1 MDPAISTRGGVRTP
15 TSPTVMGSREFR
27 RCLARFSTGVT
38 VVTYQDEEGPRGAT
52 VNSFTSVSMDPPLV
66 LLSLTRKAQACS
78 ALVDRPFAVNVLR
91 SDQMDVAFQFAGR
104 MQPRLRIGWESVVV
118 DGDSPDDSS
127 VDRPTVPVLAG
138 SVAVF
143 VCRPWRQYDGGD
155 HILHLGE
162 VIGADA
168 RPGDPLVF
176 TDGHFMT
183 TGLPLFD
190 GPLVQSLDGRPV
202 PKWLGAVHRLH
213 TVADA
218 G

>member
-1 MDPAISTRGGVRTP
+1 MDSAIAAPVSAP
-15 TSPTVMGSREFR
+15 TSPAAMGAREFR

-38 VVTYQDEEGPRGAT
+38 VVTYQDGDSARGAT

-66 LLSLTRKAQACS
+66 LVSLARRAQACAGLS
-78 ALVDRPFAVNVLR
+78 DRPFAINVLR
-91 SDQMDVAFQFAGR
+91 SDQMNVAFQFAGR
-104 MQPRLRIGWESVVV
+104 SQPRLRIGWETVVV
-118 DGDSPDDSS
+118 EGNDAS
-127 VDRPTVPVLAG
+127 VEPTTVPVLADT
-138 SVAVF
+138 VAVF

-155 HILHLGE
+155 HILHIGE
-162 VIGADA
+162 VVGAEA

-183 TGLPLFD
+183 TGLPLLD
-190 GPLVQSLDGRPV
+190 GPLVLSLDGRPV

-213 TVADA
+213 TVAEV